1 MEAGTASGS
10 SLVPEVTDALAN
22 LSISVSN
29 AVDLAIAL
37 AQRIGGHIA
46 SLRSSKQ
53 SLRLADIEVFLDEVT
68 AESANANEAP
78 PWELIGAYVQR
89 LGVEVG
95 GILPKV
101 KIASKSNQVLPREC
115 QPGCRSKWVS

>member
-1 MEAGTASGS
+1 MTASGS
-10 SLVPEVTDALAN
+10 ALVPEFTDALAN

-53 SLRLADIEVFLDEVT
+53 PLRLADIEVFLDEVT

-78 PWELIGAYVQR
+78 PWDLIGAFVQR
-89 LGVEVG
+89 LGLEVG
-95 GILPKV
+95 GILPKA
-101 KIASKSNQVLPREC
+101 KNASKSNQVVSREC
-115 QPGCRSKWVS
+115 QPDSRSRWLS